1 MSIGYACLNIGNN
14 MKIKSLRLSDANE
27 ESIIETSRQNLN
39 VLNRILEYNIE
50 NNIKLFRI
58 SSDIIPLGSHE
69 FNKVK
74 WWKDLKTDLEY
85 TGKKIRENNIRVSV
99 HPGQYTV
106 LNSNNN
112 EVVDK
117 AIKDLIYHQRFL
129 DSLGV
134 GNESKII
141 LHVGGMYG
149 NKEEAI
155 KRFINNY
162 KILDDCIKKRLVIE
176 NDDKIFNANGVLR
189 IHNEIGLP
197 VVFDVLHDKANFSDS
212 KYDTYD
218 WIEIFSKTWG
228 KEDGKQKIHYSESK
242 NEKEI
247 RSHSNYIKAYSFMEF
262 YNNLDNKDIDIM
274 LEVKDKN
281 LSAVKCNNLTN
292 NNLKIT
298 DLEKEWSKYKYYV
311 LSKDANIY
319 KEIRELLKYKEKPNV
334 IKFYKLIE
342 ESLDKE
348 LLLGNDINAIQHMWG
363 YLRDIANDEE
373 KETYNKKIDRYKT
386 LKNTNKPIKKY
397 LLELSEKYKA
407 DYLVNSIYFYI

>member
-281 LSAVKCNNLTN
+281 LSAVKCNNLTK